1 MIRRVADVA
10 GGYEPVA
17 SKLLLGAEVPLVNLH
32 VRAVIVDRRH
42 NRIKPER
49 RSVANGPSV
58 WRRKWVAT
66 RKVRPGIFKVDIGQ
80 LIAGQ
85 EWRFR
90 TEVNL
95 IVRVWK
101 IVEGSTGDPDRC
113 AAVAFRIPRQSQPR
127 RKIPPL
133 IVPAGF
139 AGESRIAIE
148 EHAGRGV
155 VKAGALDA
163 LVQGVHIEM
172 SAASIQIDQREE
184 WLPTQ

>member
-1 MIRRVADVA
+1 MIRRAADVA

-32 VRAVIVDRRH
+32 VRAVI
-42 NRIKPER
+42 
-49 RSVANGPSV
+49 A
-58 WRRKWVAT
+58 
-66 RKVRPGIFKVDIGQ
+66 
-80 LIAGQ
+80 
-85 EWRFR
+85 
-90 TEVNL
+90 
-95 IVRVWK
+95 
-101 IVEGSTGDPDRC
+101 DRC
-113 AAVAFRIPRQSQPR
+113 PSVAFRVPRQSQPR

-148 EHAGRGV
+148 EQAGRCV
-155 VKAGALDA
+155 IEAGALDA

-184 WLPTQ
+184 WLPTQAVID